1 MYQSSKYWG
10 QLNSNVYVVG
20 IPNTTAPTS
29 KIRTNFN
36 SSLDATGSAATDVS
50 FTGLR
55 NLKISSAK
63 PNNMVCVLNSAST
76 DHIIWYS
83 TDGGN
88 TWNHPTTGNTTHGLG
103 ANISYDGMV
112 MGITR
117 THASPVY
124 YYSSNEGATWG
135 SIAPS
140 FALPRGLSYNND
152 GTKGFFVSGSVAK
165 GGLITNVSTIT
176 NKTIPW
182 TASDS
187 YMTRDGSKVWI
198 MQYTNA
204 SNTVAAY
211 STNDGTSWTTVTVE
225 SGSGIQTGA
234 ATMDGSDDGKH
245 IVIWPGA
252 THNHIYVSND
262 GGVTWN
268 KRTLGATSYG
278 YSLSMSK
285 SGKYIVI
292 ASDTVNGKYF
302 YSTDYGQ
309 TFSNTTISGVSA
321 IFGALSVQEF

>member
-1 MYQSSKYWG
+1 MYQSSRYWG
-10 QLNSNVYVVG
+10 QLNENVYVVG
-20 IPNTTAPTS
+20 IPNTTSPVP

-36 SSLDATGSAATDVS
+36 SALDSSGSAATDVS
-50 FTGLR
+50 YTGLR
-55 NLKISSAK
+55 NLRISSSK
-63 PNNMVCVLNSAST
+63 PENMVAVLNSAST

-88 TWNHPTTGNTTHGLG
+88 TWSHPTTGKTTHGLG
-103 ANISYDGMV
+103 ANISYNGNV

-117 THASPVY
+117 THASSVY
-124 YYSSNEGATWG
+124 YYSSDEGATWG

-140 FALPRGLSYNND
+140 FALARGLSYNND
-152 GTKGFFVSGSVAK
+152 GTKGFMVSGSVTT
-165 GGLITNVSTIT
+165 GGLITNVSTIS

-245 IVIWPGA
+245 IVIYPGA
-252 THNHIYVSND
+252 TQSHIYVSND

-268 KRTLGATSYG
+268 KRTIGATSYG

-292 ASDTVNGKYF
+292 ASNTVNGKYH

-321 IFGALSVQEF
+321 IFGALAVQEF

>member
-103 ANISYDGMV
+103 ANISYNGNV
-112 MGITR
+112 MGVLR
-117 THASPVY
+117 THASPSY
-124 YYSSNEGATWG
+124 YYSSDAGATWG
-135 SIAPS
+135 SINPS

-152 GTKGFFVSGSVAK
+152 GTKGFFVSGSVAT
-165 GGLITNVSTIT
+165 GGLITNVSTVS

-187 YMTRDGSKVWI
+187 YMTRDGSKIWI
-198 MQYTNA
+198 TKYTDA

-211 STNDGTSWTTVTVE
+211 STNDGTSWTSVTVE
-225 SGSGIQTGA
+225 SGSGVQSSA
-234 ATMDGSDDGKH
+234 AAIDGSEDGMH
-245 IVIWPGA
+245 LCLTPG
-252 THNHIYVSND
+252 TTQNHIYVSNN
-262 GGVTWN
+262 GGTTWN
-268 KRTLGATSYG
+268 KRTIGETTYVFAMTVSRTG
-278 YSLSMSK
+278 R
-285 SGKYIVI
+285 YIVI
-292 ASDTVNGKYF
+292 ASNGTNGKYF

-321 IFGALSVQEF
+321 IFGALAVQEF